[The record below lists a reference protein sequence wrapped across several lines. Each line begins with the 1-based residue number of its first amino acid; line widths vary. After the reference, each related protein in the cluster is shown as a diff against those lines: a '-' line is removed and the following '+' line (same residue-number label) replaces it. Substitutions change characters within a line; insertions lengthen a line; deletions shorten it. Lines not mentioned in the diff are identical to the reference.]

1 MPKIKVGVIGA
12 GGISS
17 GVHLPLLSCID
28 NVSIE
33 FIADTINPEILAK
46 TYNTRS
52 IKINDISSLPNCDI
66 VVLAIPVGVKEEYI
80 REFSKRNTYIF
91 TEKPFA
97 IDLETHKNFL
107 ELSNKISCNYMRIY
121 YNSTRQIKN
130 IISSGVFGP
139 LKKVSITEGGIIG
152 KTGRSKNSYQAD
164 PKLSGGGML
173 METSCHT
180 FSQLAFLFNNISVR
194 EAKTVWVDDFD
205 VESNVILDVCDNV
218 PFSIDY
224 TATML
229 KPIETSAT
237 FFFEHNKIQ
246 FDHREPNAI
255 FTISSFDSEK
265 QFIIEQEDHFASTF
279 AQAYYLKWKD
289 FLNQMSKGSVLDTEF
304 ETSIMTTKMI
314 TDIMQKGNRK

>member
-1 MPKIKVGVIGA
+1 
-12 GGISS
+12 
-17 GVHLPLLSCID
+17 
-28 NVSIE
+28 
-33 FIADTINPEILAK
+33 
-46 TYNTRS
+46 
-52 IKINDISSLPNCDI
+52 
-66 VVLAIPVGVKEEYI
+66 
-80 REFSKRNTYIF
+80 
-91 TEKPFA
+91 
-97 IDLETHKNFL
+97 
-107 ELSNKISCNYMRIY
+107 MRIY

-139 LKKVSITEGGIIG
+139 LKKVSISEGGIIG

-194 EAKTVWVDDFD
+194 EAKIVWEDDFD

-224 TATML
+224 TGTML
-229 KPIETSAT
+229 KPIENNAT
-237 FFFEHNKIQ
+237 FFFEHTKIQ
-246 FDHREPNAI
+246 FNHLIPDSI
-255 FTISSFDSEK
+255 FAISSFDSEK

-289 FLNQMSKGSVLDTEF
+289 FLNQMSKGSAIDTEF

>member
-1 MPKIKVGVIGA
+1 MSKIKVGVIGA

-33 FIADTINPEILAK
+33 FIADTINPEVLAK

-97 IDLETHKNFL
+97 VDLEMHKNFL
-107 ELSNKISCNYMRIY
+107 KLSNKISCNYMRIY

-180 FSQLAFLFNNISVR
+180 FSQLAFLFNDISVR
-194 EAKTVWVDDFD
+194 EAKVTWEDGFD
-205 VESNVILDVCDNV
+205 VESNATFDISDNTQ
-218 PFSIDY
+218 FSIDY

-229 KPIETSAT
+229 KPIENNAT
-237 FFFEHNKIQ
+237 FFFEHTKIQ
-246 FDHREPNAI
+246 FNHLIPDSI

-265 QFIIEQEDHFASTF
+265 QFIIEHEECFASTF

-289 FLNQMSKGSVLDTEF
+289 FLNKISTDSVFDTEL

-314 TDIMQKGNRK
+314 TDIMQKGNVK

>member
-1 MPKIKVGVIGA
+1 MPKIKVGVVGA

-33 FIADTINPEILAK
+33 FIADTINPEVLGKA
-46 TYNTRS
+46 YNTKS
-52 IKINDISSLPNCDI
+52 IKINEISSLPDCD
-66 VVLAIPVGVKEEYI
+66 VVLLAIPVGVKEEYI

-107 ELSNKISCNYMRIY
+107 KLSNKISCNYMRVY

-130 IISSGVFGP
+130 IISSGIFGP
-139 LKKVSITEGGIIG
+139 IKKVSITEGGIIG

-180 FSQLAFLFNNISVR
+180 FSQLAFLFNDISVR
-194 EAKTVWVDDFD
+194 DAKIIWEDGFD
-205 VESNVILDVCDNV
+205 VESNVTFDVCHNTR
-218 PFSIDY
+218 FNIDY

-229 KPIETSAT
+229 KPVETNAT
-237 FFFEHNKIQ
+237 FFFEHNKIE
-246 FDHREPNAI
+246 FNHLMPDSI
-255 FTISSFDSEK
+255 FTISSLDSAK
-265 QFIIEQEDHFASTF
+265 QFVMEQEESFASTF
-279 AQAYYLKWKD
+279 AQAYYLKWKN
-289 FLNQMSKGSVLDTEF
+289 FLDQISKDSTLNTEF
-304 ETSIMTTKMI
+304 ETSVMTTKMI
-314 TDIMQKGNRK
+314 TDIMEKGKRK

>member
-1 MPKIKVGVIGA
+1 MSKVKVGVIGA

-17 GVHLPLLSCID
+17 GVHLPLLSCIN

-33 FIADTINPEILAK
+33 FIADTVNPEILAK
-46 TYNTRS
+46 TYNTKA

-66 VVLAIPVGVKEEYI
+66 VLLAIPVGVKEKYI

-97 IDLETHKNFL
+97 VDLETHKNFL
-107 ELSNKISCNYMRIY
+107 KLSDKISCNYMRIY

-139 LKKVSITEGGIIG
+139 IKKVSITEGGIIG

-180 FSQLAFLFNNISVR
+180 FSQLAFLFNDISVR
-194 EAKTVWVDDFD
+194 EAKVTWEDGFD
-205 VESNVILDVCDNV
+205 VESNAIFDISDNTQ
-218 PFSIDY
+218 FSIDY

-229 KPIETSAT
+229 KPIETNAT

-246 FDHREPNAI
+246 FNHLIPNSI
-255 FTISSFDSEK
+255 FTISSSDSEK
-265 QFIIEQEDHFASTF
+265 QFVIEQEEYFASTF

-289 FLNQMSKGSVLDTEF
+289 FLNKISTDSVFDTEL

-314 TDIMQKGNRK
+314 ADIIQKGSKK

>member
-1 MPKIKVGVIGA
+1 MK
-12 GGISS
+12 
-17 GVHLPLLSCID
+17 
-28 NVSIE
+28 
-33 FIADTINPEILAK
+33 
-46 TYNTRS
+46 
-52 IKINDISSLPNCDI
+52 
-66 VVLAIPVGVKEEYI
+66 
-80 REFSKRNTYIF
+80 
-91 TEKPFA
+91 
-97 IDLETHKNFL
+97 
-107 ELSNKISCNYMRIY
+107 IY

-139 LKKVSITEGGIIG
+139 LKKVSIAEGGVRG
-152 KTGRSKNSYQAD
+152 KTGRSKNSYQSD

-194 EAKTVWVDDFD
+194 EAKVVWVDDFD

-224 TATML
+224 TGTML
-229 KPIETSAT
+229 KLIENNAT

-246 FDHREPNAI
+246 FDHRKPNAI

-289 FLNQMSKGSVLDTEF
+289 FLNQMSKGSAIDTEF
-304 ETSIMTTKMI
+304 ETSIKTTKMI